1 VLFRRGAERQPERQV
16 ALLLANLKALENDL
30 VDGCVA
36 VLEPGRL
43 RVRRLP
49 IGEG

>member
-1 VLFRRGAERQPERQV
+1 V
-16 ALLLANLKALENDL
+16 ALLLANLKTLENDL